1 MIWKSDDLKDET
13 NPLSH
18 CLSPASG
25 CQPLPGVWFDAVGVP
40 GQHDFGNLGDE
51 DELDLILSI
60 YGEEAG
66 NDEDVKKSYT
76 VSHFVR

>member
-1 MIWKSDDLKDET
+1 M
-13 NPLSH
+13 
-18 CLSPASG
+18 
-25 CQPLPGVWFDAVGVP
+25 PGVWFDAVGVP
-40 GQHDFGNLGDE
+40 GQQDFGNLGDE